1 MIAKEKVSS
10 VRLFNLRTENID
22 DEVKVSVTVE
32 SEALGIKEL
41 WFSTPKKYSAN
52 ITDDR
57 YDAFLVGMLL
67 IAMKYG
73 ENIYVDGIVSN
84 KLLFNINN
92 HLVHLLNN
100 FSPSYKV
107 IEVTAASV
115 TSVKYDGKGV
125 GTGFSGGID
134 SFFTIYKHYEL
145 EKNQEYRIN
154 SLLFLNVGALGYF
167 NEERV
172 RERFFQRYNYLNRC
186 AEEIGLD
193 FIPVDSNIFIFYPK
207 IFGTMHTLIT
217 ASGILFMQKLYSKY
231 YYASAGR
238 PYRDVYKHY
247 KLYLGKD
254 ISMFDPILLSLL
266 STESIEL
273 ILDAIQYTRVEK
285 TLQLVNYQPVYKYL
299 NVCLHNGDTYEN
311 CSTCKKCLR
320 TMMTLD
326 LIGKL
331 KDFDQVFDIKKYK
344 LKSGREYIY
353 EQVLLQNKEPYAKY
367 NIQLAKENNVRLPSK
382 VWCSIACFPAFLKN
396 QFIALAKP
404 ILPDT
409 IRQNIRQS
417 IAYNKRE

>member
-1 MIAKEKVSS
+1 M
-10 VRLFNLRTENID
+10 RLFNLRAENID
-22 DEVKVSVTVE
+22 NDVKVSVTVE
-32 SEALGIKEL
+32 SEVLGIKEL

-73 ENIYVDGIVSN
+73 ESIYVDGIVSS

-92 HLVHLLNN
+92 HLIHLLNN
-100 FSPSYKV
+100 FSPSYRV
-107 IEVTAASV
+107 IEVTTANV
-115 TSVKYDGKGV
+115 TSVRYEGKGV

-134 SFFTIYKHYEL
+134 SFFTLYMHYEL
-145 EKNQEYRIN
+145 EKNPEYRIN
-154 SLLFLNVGALGYF
+154 SLLFLNVGALGFF

-172 RERFFQRYNYLNRC
+172 RNRFFQRYNYLNRC
-186 AEEIGLD
+186 AEEIGID
-193 FIPVDSNIFIFYPK
+193 FIPVDSNIYLFYPM

-247 KLYLGKD
+247 KLYFGKD

-285 TLQLVNYQPVYKYL
+285 TQQLVNCQPVYKYL
-299 NVCLHNGDTYEN
+299 NVCLRNEDTYEN
-311 CSTCKKCLR
+311 CSVCKKCLR

-326 LIGKL
+326 VIGKL
-331 KDFDQVFDIKKYK
+331 HDFEQVFDIKKYK
-344 LKSGREYIY
+344 LKFEREYICK
-353 EQVLLQNKEPYAKY
+353 QVLLQNKEPYAKY
-367 NIQLAKENNVRLPSK
+367 NIQLAKKSNARLPSK
-382 VWCSIACFPAFLKN
+382 AWCFIVCFPDILKE
-396 QFIALAKP
+396 QFIKLAKL
-404 ILPDT
+404 ILPET
-409 IRQNIRQS
+409 IIQNIKKS
-417 IAYNKRE
+417 ITNNKIE

>member
-1 MIAKEKVSS
+1 M
-10 VRLFNLRTENID
+10 RLFNLKTENID
-22 DEVKVSVTVE
+22 NEVKVSVTVE
-32 SEALGIKEL
+32 SETLGIKEL
-41 WFSTPKKYSAN
+41 WFSTQKKYSAN

-57 YDAFLVGMLL
+57 YDAFLVGMLI

-73 ENIYVDGIVSN
+73 ESIYVDGIVSN

-92 HLVHLLNN
+92 HLIHLLNN

-115 TSVKYDGKGV
+115 TSVRYEGKGV

-145 EKNQEYRIN
+145 EKNPEYRIN

-167 NEERV
+167 NEEKV
-172 RERFFQRYNYLNRC
+172 RNRFFQRYNYLNRC

-273 ILDAIQYTRVEK
+273 ILDAIQYTRVDK
-285 TLQLVNYQPVYKYL
+285 TLQLVNYEPVYKYL

-311 CSTCKKCLR
+311 CSTCKKCSR

-326 LIGKL
+326 IIGKL
-331 KDFDQVFDIKKYK
+331 DGFDQVFDIKKYRLESEK
-344 LKSGREYIY
+344 EYVCN
-353 EQVLLQNKEPYAKY
+353 QVLINNKEPYAKY
-367 NIQLAKENNVRLPSK
+367 NIQLAKENNFPLPSK
-382 VWCSIACFPAFLKN
+382 TRCFLICLPTILKRGFIKLTKLLLPDSIKRNAKRSIA
-396 QFIALAKP
+396 
-404 ILPDT
+404 
-409 IRQNIRQS
+409 S
-417 IAYNKRE
+417 NK